1 MAFNSIQLNFISDP
15 VTVCSSVHLRCY
27 NKHEQNGMQDHLL
40 VWT

>member
-15 VTVCSSVHLRCY
+15 AAVSSSVHLTCC